1 MASELQ
7 VDTIKHSGGT
17 TALTIDSSG
26 NTTLSGNVTTSS
38 FVTAKTPAFKARLSA
53 NQTINQ
59 STWTQVQFSV
69 EEIDNKGWYDT
80 SSYRYTPQQAGF
92 YLFTL
97 NLFQNG
103 GSGNSQRRI
112 GAISKNG
119 TYHRVWD
126 QEISTSGSV
135 DILTNGS
142 ILLEAN
148 GSSDYFEALN
158 WAQTSNASNVV
169 LASAD
174 YVNWSGFLVTAT

>member
-1 MASELQ
+1 MSNLLVQ
-7 VDTIKHSGGT
+7 NIKHTNGT
-17 TALTIDSSG
+17 TAQTIDSSG
-26 NTTLSGNVTTSS
+26 NTTLSGNLTTSS
-38 FVTAKTPAFKARLSA
+38 FVTAKTPAFKARLSGD
-53 NQTINQ
+53 QTINQ

-80 SSYRYTPQQAGF
+80 SAYRYTPQQAGF

-97 NLFQNG
+97 NLFQSQG
-103 GSGNSQRRI
+103 TGNSQRRI

-119 TYHRVWD
+119 TYLRIWD
-126 QEISTSGSV
+126 QEITSGASV
-135 DILTNGS
+135 LTNGS

-169 LASAD
+169 LSASD

>member
-1 MASELQ
+1 MASELH
-7 VDTIKHSGGT
+7 VDAIKHSGGT
-17 TALTIDSSG
+17 SAMTIDSSG
-26 NTTLSGNVTTSS
+26 NTTLSGNLTTSS
-38 FVTAKTPAFKARLSA
+38 FVTAKTPAFKARLSGD
-53 NQTINQ
+53 QTINQ

-80 SSYRYTPQQAGF
+80 SAYRYTPQQAGF

-103 GSGNSQRRI
+103 GSGNSTRRI

-119 TYHRVWD
+119 TYLRVWD
-126 QEISTSGSV
+126 QEITSGAAA
-135 DILTNGS
+135 LTNGS

-148 GSSDYFEALN
+148 GSTDYFEALN

-169 LASAD
+169 LSAAD

>member
-1 MASELQ
+1 MSNLLVQ
-7 VDTIKHSGGT
+7 NIKHTNGT
-17 TALTIDSSG
+17 TAQTIDSSG
-26 NTTLSGNVTTSS
+26 NTTLSGNLTTSS

-59 STWTQVQFSV
+59 STWTKVSFATEV
-69 EEIDNKGWYDT
+69 LDNKAWYDT
-80 SSYRYTPQQAGF
+80 SNYRYTPQQAGF

-97 NLFQNG
+97 NLFQSP

-112 GAISKNG
+112 GAINKNG

-126 QEISTSGSV
+126 QVITSTDAV
-135 DILTNGS
+135 LTNGS

-148 GSSDYFEALN
+148 GSSDYFEAYN
-158 WAQTSNASNVV
+158 WAQTSNASDVV
-169 LASAD
+169 LSNVD

>member
-1 MASELQ
+1 MSNLLVQ
-7 VDTIKHSGGT
+7 NIKHTNGT
-17 TALTIDSSG
+17 TAQTIDSSG
-26 NTTLSGNVTTSS
+26 NTTLSGNLTTSS

-53 NQTINQ
+53 NQTINHQ
-59 STWTQVQFSV
+59 TWTQVQFSV
-69 EEIDNKGWYDT
+69 EDIDNKGWYDT
-80 SSYRYTPQQAGF
+80 SAYRYTPQQAGF

-103 GSGNSQRRI
+103 GSGNSVRRI

-126 QEISTSGSV
+126 HEIGTSGSY

-158 WAQTSNASNVV
+158 WASTSNSSDVV
-169 LASAD
+169 LSSAD

>member
-1 MASELQ
+1 MSTLITTTVQGVQNIKYDAS
-7 VDTIKHSGGT
+7 T
-17 TALTIDSSG
+17 TAMTIDSSG
-26 NTTLSGNVTTSS
+26 NLTSPN
-38 FVTAKTPAFKARLSA
+38 FVTAKTPAFKARLSGD
-53 NQTINQ
+53 QTINQ

-80 SSYRYTPQQAGF
+80 SAYRYTPQQAGF

-97 NLFQNG
+97 NLFQSPG
-103 GSGNSQRRI
+103 TGSSQRRI

-119 TYHRVWD
+119 TYLRIWD
-126 QEISTSGSV
+126 QVITSSDAV
-135 DILTNGS
+135 LTNGS

-169 LASAD
+169 LGNSD